1 MSAARVLYDVMLRAV
16 FVFGLTLLPLP
27 AVAAATPAPSAPP
40 SAPTTDVKD
49 GGMITG
55 KVTTIDYQRNV
66 FGVDAGSRG
75 RFDVWVMPTTSIQ
88 GKDSAYHTFTDLN
101 RGMRVQVL
109 SSIADGKYV
118 AQIIRIR

>member
-16 FVFGLTLLPLP
+16 FLFGLALLPLP
-27 AVAAATPAPSAPP
+27 AIAAATPAPTAPP
-40 SAPTTDVKD
+40 SAASPDVKD

-75 RFDVWVMPTTSIQ
+75 RLDVWVMPTTSIQ
-88 GKDSAYHTFTDLN
+88 GKDSAYHTFTDLSK
-101 RGMRVQVL
+101 GMRVEIL
-109 SSIADGKYV
+109 SSIAGGKYV